1 MSQCVTTLL
10 FQVFEHIRHDVPW
23 PHECQLSTTPHR
35 HHARHNVRR
44 WLRRSW
50 WRHCIPTVTNIERQ
64 TDNTSPQM
72 SWFIHYTSPQLLWLI
87 NSASLQMMT
96 LITQIHWYDS
106 YTTQIHRLWHD
117 SHRTNPWHSSHT
129 TGNIMSPLIHRWHN
143 SYHTTPQI
151 VWPFPFFSLH
161 IWNTLKYCYFVIYPT
176 TPVTV
181 QQCNYWKM
189 FWFLCQ

>member
-72 SWFIHYTSPQLLWLI
+72 SWFIHYTSPQMSWLI
-87 NSASLQMMT
+87 NSASLQMMI
-96 LITQIHWYDS
+96 LITQIHWYHDS
-106 YTTQIHRLWHD
+106 YTTQIHRLHD
-117 SHRTNPWHSSHT
+117 F
-129 TGNIMSPLIHRWHN
+129 
-143 SYHTTPQI
+143 YHTCPFVLWLSVTPHISTCGMTLTAQI
-151 VWPFPFFSLH
+151 HGTALIPQVTLCHHSFTDDMTLTTQLH
-161 IWNTLKYCYFVIYPT
+161 R
-176 TPVTV
+176 
-181 QQCNYWKM
+181 
-189 FWFLCQ
+189 